1 MTHCKQLSYWAKQH
15 KWSSRFIII
24 ISFIIMNALG
34 IITGFLFSDL
44 NIEFSAWFLVLAILI
59 FGIAWLRYPA
69 KKSSPYGF
77 RKTCDAVLISTT
89 FLMFMY
95 FGNRQVTP
103 ISPSVFSASAITS
116 TLLPKDS
123 TKTYKSPEDFK
134 KSLQDKNGKPL
145 KWKERKK
152 LLKQQVKAIK
162 KDKTLSAGG
171 KVGLI
176 ILCVVMALVLTYLVA
191 AIACSLSCSG
201 AEGAAV
207 VVAIFGLAGVALL
220 TFFVIRSIVRK
231 SRREKEKELN
241 EKMGIPNN

>member
-1 MTHCKQLSYWAKQH
+1 
-15 KWSSRFIII
+15 
-24 ISFIIMNALG
+24 
-34 IITGFLFSDL
+34 
-44 NIEFSAWFLVLAILI
+44 
-59 FGIAWLRYPA
+59 
-69 KKSSPYGF
+69 
-77 RKTCDAVLISTT
+77 
-89 FLMFMY
+89 
-95 FGNRQVTP
+95 
-103 ISPSVFSASAITS
+103 
-116 TLLPKDS
+116 
-123 TKTYKSPEDFK
+123 
-134 KSLQDKNGKPL
+134 
-145 KWKERKK
+145 
-152 LLKQQVKAIK
+152 VKAIK

-241 EKMGIPNN
+241 EKMGNRPGIRSSFVQAVCNP